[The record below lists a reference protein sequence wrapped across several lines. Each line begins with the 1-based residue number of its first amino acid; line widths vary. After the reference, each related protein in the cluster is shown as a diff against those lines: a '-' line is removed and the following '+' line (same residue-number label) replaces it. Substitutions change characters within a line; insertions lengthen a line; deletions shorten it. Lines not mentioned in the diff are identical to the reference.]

1 MRGRAWLR
9 CGLWVALLLALAG
22 GYWLL
27 PIPGGVMV
35 IPGEAPDAPHWPI
48 VRLSPSSPKPGQTVE
63 LWVSDMEPWPYVML
77 AVDGQRYDPVAWPI
91 GGAETLIWKWSF
103 VVPESGA
110 HKVVLYHD
118 CHTGCQQWKRIDPQA
133 DYLPPPVDL
142 VPTKLGVVFADPD
155 RDWHGRSGWDV
166 ELTYASLAEQR
177 YWGIDD
183 LVIRIDRAT
192 ADGLRVLVRVD
203 YDQGQSLP
211 PTGDDASLDEYL
223 AYLRRLARDGRLRD
237 VYGYIVGSSCNSL
250 DSNTQSPER
259 PVTPAWYARIFAG
272 YGEGVSRTD
281 NAVRVIRTEN
291 PRARVLVGSV
301 RPWSTDSDGERPY
314 AIDVPWLNYMNTLV
328 SMLDENARAKASAGF
343 PFAAPDGFAVHASGR
358 PGAPELAGLAASEE
372 PRTDLLRAEWGGA
385 QADFRVYRDW
395 LDIINAYPTTAG
407 LPVYIMTAN
416 TFIAGEGV
424 PPSQNYPDGWLTTA
438 LDVVNDEPQVHALC
452 WFIDDFPH
460 DTQWDQFSLA
470 QRLGRMA
477 DAAEEFDGLLR

>member
-1 MRGRAWLR
+1 MRERAWLR
-9 CGLWVALLLALAG
+9 RGLWLALLLALAG

-27 PIPGGVMV
+27 PISGGVMV

-63 LWVSDMEPWPYVML
+63 LWVSDVEPWPYVML
-77 AVDGQRYDPVAWPI
+77 AVDGQRYDPIAWPI
-91 GGAETLIWKWSF
+91 GSAETLIWKWSF
-103 VVPESGA
+103 VVPESRA

-118 CHTGCQQWKRIDPQA
+118 CHTGCQQWKRIDLQA
-133 DYLPPPVDL
+133 DYLQPPVDL

-183 LVIRIDRAT
+183 LVIRVDRAT

-211 PTGDDASLDEYL
+211 PAGDEESLDEYL
-223 AYLRRLARDGRLRD
+223 AYLRRLARDDRLRD

-343 PFAAPDGFAVHASGR
+343 PFAAPDGFAV
-358 PGAPELAGLAASEE
+358 L
-372 PRTDLLRAEWGGA
+372 
-385 QADFRVYRDW
+385 V
-395 LDIINAYPTTAG
+395 
-407 LPVYIMTAN
+407 
-416 TFIAGEGV
+416 
-424 PPSQNYPDGWLTTA
+424 
-438 LDVVNDEPQVHALC
+438 
-452 WFIDDFPH
+452 
-460 DTQWDQFSLA
+460 
-470 QRLGRMA
+470 
-477 DAAEEFDGLLR
+477 